1 MPPSYCTK
9 CGTQLR
15 LGNRQAG
22 TTLCYDCYS
31 KKAAMQQTAIQP
43 IEDAYVTSQPAERPV
58 YAQPVPGQPTVYG
71 QPQAP
76 QTLYEEARATGHPV
90 YEQPQPAAQ
99 GQPTTQINQ
108 TFVTHQPQQVPMPM
122 YSAGDRKNPGVAA
135 ILSFFWAGLGQIYN
149 GQLAKGIGF
158 IVLYAFS
165 VLLLFVGIG
174 LILVPLVWIIGIWDA
189 YSSAKSYNERQL
201 QNEMAY
207 QASLMRR

>member
-1 MPPSYCTK
+1 MSPSYCTK
-9 CGTQLR
+9 CGKQLNP
-15 LGNRQAG
+15 GNAKAG
-22 TTLCYDCYS
+22 TTLCYNCYS
-31 KKAAMQQTAIQP
+31 QQAAIQP
-43 IEDAYVTSQPAERPV
+43 TEYTYVAPQPAERQV
-58 YAQPVPGQPTVYG
+58 YAQPVPEQPTVYE
-71 QPQAP
+71 QAQAP

-90 YEQPQPAAQ
+90 YEQPQPAAR

-122 YSAGDRKNPGVAA
+122 YSAGERKNPGVAA

-165 VLLLFVGIG
+165 VLLIFVLIG
-174 LILVPLVWIIGIWDA
+174 FIIAPIVWIIGIWDA
-189 YSSAKSYNERQL
+189 YSTAKSYNERQL

-207 QASLMRR
+207 QASIMRR